1 MFFLGFISVY
11 LLYGYF
17 FIEKKD
23 TDYLISEYNAA
34 LSEYLHSKKEETGE
48 KEFNPPEDPD
58 FWNLLEN

>member
-1 MFFLGFISVY
+1 MFFLGFLSVY

-23 TDYLISEYNAA
+23 IDYLVSEYNTAF
-34 LSEYLHSKKEETGE
+34 SEYLNSEKEVTKKKEFE
-48 KEFNPPEDPD
+48 PPEDPD